1 VKRKLLASFVFFAS
15 FLVIC
20 VSLFAHHGGSEYDQK
35 NLLTMKG
42 TVTEFNW
49 SNPHCQIFLDVTDDK
64 GGVAHWGIETNSIS
78 VMTRAG
84 WNRKVIKAGDQVTI
98 TVAPSKKGT
107 PIGLIRKLVLADGR
121 EFSAGSLGERP
132 SEQ

>member
-1 VKRKLLASFVFFAS
+1 
-15 FLVIC
+15 
-20 VSLFAHHGGSEYDQK
+20 
-35 NLLTMKG
+35 
-42 TVTEFNW
+42 
-49 SNPHCQIFLDVTDDK
+49 
-64 GGVAHWGIETNSIS
+64 
-78 VMTRAG
+78 MTRAG

-107 PIGLIRKLVLADGR
+107 PIGLIHKLVLADGR